1 MKAVLVEDLYFS
13 YGSEPVFEGA
23 NLAIDEGE
31 FTAIIGPNGG
41 GKTTLM
47 RICLGLLKPQKG
59 RVEVLG
65 LPPEDARTQI
75 GYVPQ
80 DLHVS
85 LSFPI
90 SVLEVVMTGLIP
102 LKRLGERFAPSD
114 RDRALEILK
123 EMEIKELAHRP
134 IRAVSGGQ
142 RQRIFVAR
150 ALVARPRILFLDEP
164 TAAMDPMFQE
174 DLFHLLKKLNS
185 SEGTTVV
192 VITHD
197 VGAISSHVGSVAC
210 VGGKGIF
217 RHESSIIT
225 PEMLESAYQCPVDL
239 IAHGVPHRLF
249 RAH

>member
-1 MKAVLVEDLYFS
+1 MKAVLVEDLHFS
-13 YGSEPVFEGA
+13 YDGEPVFEGA
-23 NLAIDEGE
+23 GLAIDEGE
-31 FTAIIGPNGG
+31 FTAVIGPNGG

-47 RICLGLLKPQKG
+47 RICLGLLKPQRG
-59 RVEVLG
+59 RVEILG
-65 LPPEDARTQI
+65 LSPEEARTQV

-80 DLHVS
+80 DLSVS

-90 SVLEVVMTGLIP
+90 TVLEVVMTGLLS
-102 LKRLGERFAPSD
+102 LKRLGERFNSHD
-114 RDRALEILK
+114 RERALEILDA
-123 EMEIKELAHRP
+123 MEIRGLADRP
-134 IRAVSGGQ
+134 VGAVSGGQ

-150 ALVARPRILFLDEP
+150 ALVANPKILFLDEP

-174 DLFHLLKKLNS
+174 DLFQFLHRLNS

-217 RHESSIIT
+217 RHESSAIT
-225 PEMLESAYQCPVDL
+225 PEMLEAAYQCPVDL

-249 RAH
+249 REH